1 MLLKKAIWISEFLSI
16 WFVVLLFSW
25 QQHVFTCMIGELHRI
40 DRVDFKAQHLAVT
53 QVKHKYILTCIV
65 EGKLPLILFCKGSG
79 SRFILRMQLVKQ
91 SGVLCITST
100 LNFKWLHA
108 SNALQTLLNLTC
120 KGKEADLFPTYPLTT
135 WLWTDRTL
143 QSILA

>member
-65 EGKLPLILFCKGSG
+65 EGKLPLRLFCKGSG
-79 SRFILRMQLVKQ
+79 SRCILACKAVGCALHH
-91 SGVLCITST
+91 I
-100 LNFKWLHA
+100 FKWLCMHLMHCK
-108 SNALQTLLNLTC
+108 SYLILPVKEKKQICFPHILWQHDSELTELCSPYLLKTR
-120 KGKEADLFPTYPLTT
+120 A
-135 WLWTDRTL
+135 
-143 QSILA
+143 